1 VVRQSLA
8 QLKVTR
14 VVITQ
19 RLPTVMNADRIDVL
33 EAGHVVETGN
43 YQTLMAANGVF
54 ATLASRQL
62 A

>member
-1 VVRQSLA
+1 LTGRTSPA
-8 QLKVTR
+8 S
-14 VVITQ
+14 
-19 RLPTVMNADRIDVL
+19 
-33 EAGHVVETGN
+33 TGN